1 MIMSVSFDVYGPF
14 EVPYDRTPA
23 KNGKKQY
30 FEIPCKENL
39 TPFWENCGMAEET
52 GCYVFV
58 NIVTSGSTPVYVG
71 KTNNSFKNE
80 IFASH
85 KRVLLNK
92 FLNTTSKKGLH
103 VFFITT
109 SSKADVE
116 DIIGDIESYL
126 IIQAKRANENLLNE
140 KNTTPKWSISGIYG
154 ESKIG
159 KPTMAARMLKK
170 SLKL

>member
-1 MIMSVSFDVYGPF
+1 MSVSFDVHGPF
-14 EVPYDRTPA
+14 MVPYDKIPA

-39 TPFWENCGMAEET
+39 AAFWKNCGMAERT

-85 KRVLLNK
+85 ERVLLNK
-92 FLNTTSKKGLH
+92 FLNTASKKGLH

-109 SSKADVE
+109 SSKACVE

-126 IIQAKRANENLLNE
+126 IVQAKRANEDLLNE
-140 KNTTPKWSISGIYG
+140 KNTTPKWSIPGIYG
-154 ESKIG
+154 ETKIG
-159 KPTMAARMLKK
+159 KPSMAVRKLKS